1 MRQVQYDVPQE
12 ESGLAEEKGE
22 DYQQIFKISKNA
34 PSKQAVI
41 PEKERA
47 HQTETASKSVP

>member
-12 ESGLAEEKGE
+12 DSGLAEEKGE